1 MALFRCNSGGGTAT
15 QVIEASEYY
24 GQRATVTY
32 DVTNYKTATFSL
44 YSGGSA
50 KYEYVYEPITSRRL
64 SYLANTVTD
73 GMTLTIDHSAP
84 LNPDGHTYLAVAVYG
99 AAKVEFK

>member
-24 GQRATVTY
+24 GNRATVTY

-50 KYEYVYEPITSRRL
+50 KYEYVSEPITSRRL

-73 GMTLTIDHSAP
+73 GLTITIPS
-84 LNPDGHTYLAVAVYG
+84 GSTYLAVAVYG